1 MCGVCGGISASPSS
15 RLVTAISKCTERL
28 AHRGPDG
35 EAFWTDRKRGRVL
48 RSDLPD
54 EAGLILGHRRLSIVD
69 IAGGDQPMW
78 NEDGTIWVSY
88 NGEIYNHL
96 ELRQRL
102 EEAGH
107 RFRTKSDTE
116 VLVHGW
122 EEWGEQVFERL
133 NGIFAL
139 AIVDQHRRI
148 VVVARDPAGVKPMY
162 VGVDGPLTWWSS
174 ELRAAQ
180 EAGLARGPIS
190 QDALRLFLLFRF
202 IPSPYTIL
210 DRSWKVPPGH
220 YARIAF
226 DEAGRAPSLIRYHST
241 VRSTLLPRT
250 RDEWQ
255 EAMVEELE
263 LAIKRQLMSDV
274 PVGSLLSGG
283 VDSALVTQVMKAES
297 DASPMTFSI
306 GFRTDGLASEVRAAE
321 RAAKALDV
329 PHKSRWVGDQEYLDA
344 WAAAFGHIGEPIGN
358 SGGLLIR
365 LLCDL
370 VRRSHK
376 VVLTGQGADEPL
388 GGYPRHVAERLWSFG
403 SAAPRVSAWIAD
415 HLVGGGAGDRLA
427 RVLRA
432 DNQVDRFLE
441 ILSVMAPETVDRL
454 APGDTDARDLGR
466 QIIRRWV
473 PEGQDDSLNALL
485 VVDARMS
492 LADDLL
498 IIADHFSMASSVE
511 LRVPFLDLRFLDLVS
526 RMPSRFKVSRLG
538 ERKWLYRRAALHHLP
553 RSLAHSLGHWRGR
566 VGRKVGFTTPLDRWF
581 ARRDGPLNELDNRL
595 APAVGMG
602 LLRPTRQGGIG
613 DGREVGLKGLLSLY
627 SFSSWLASSP
637 VTR

>member
-15 RLVTAISKCTERL
+15 RLVTANSKCTERL

-35 EAFWTDRKRGRVL
+35 EAFWTEQKPSRIL

-54 EAGLILGHRRLSIVD
+54 EACLILGHRRLSIVD

-78 NEDGTIWVSY
+78 NEDGTVWVSY

-96 ELRQRL
+96 ELRSTL
-102 EEAGH
+102 EKAGH

-133 NGIFAL
+133 NGIFGL
-139 AIVDQHRRI
+139 AIADQHRRVI
-148 VVVARDPAGVKPMY
+148 VVARDPVGVKPMY
-162 VGVDGPLTWWSS
+162 VGVDGSLTWWSS

-180 EAGLARGPIS
+180 EAGLACGPIS

-202 IPSPYTIL
+202 VPSPYTIL

-226 DEAGRAPSLIRYHST
+226 DDAGRAPSLIPYDSS
-241 VRSTLLPRT
+241 VRSTLDPRT
-250 RDEWQ
+250 RDQWQ
-255 EAMVEELE
+255 EAMVDELE
-263 LAIKRQLMSDV
+263 QAIKRQLMSDV

-283 VDSALVTQVMKAES
+283 VDSSLVTQVMKAES
-297 DASPMTFSI
+297 STPPLTFSI
-306 GFRTDGLASEVRAAE
+306 GFRTDGPSSEVHAAE
-321 RAAKALDV
+321 RAAKALQV
-329 PHKSRWVGDQEYLDA
+329 PHESRWVDDQEYLDA
-344 WAAAFGHIGEPIGN
+344 WSAAFGHVGEPIGN
-358 SGGLLIR
+358 SGGLLIQ

-388 GGYPRHVAERLWSFG
+388 GGYPRHVAERLWGFG
-403 SAAPRVSAWIAD
+403 AVAPRASAWVAD

-432 DNQVDRFLE
+432 DNRVDRFLE
-441 ILSVMAPETVDRL
+441 ILSVMGPETVDRL
-454 APGDTDARDLGR
+454 APGGTDARDLGR
-466 QIIRRWV
+466 QIIKRWA
-473 PEGQDDSLNALL
+473 PEENDDSLNALL
-485 VVDARMS
+485 MVDARMS

-553 RSLAHSLGHWRGR
+553 ASLAHSLGHWSRR

-581 ARRDGPLNELDNRL
+581 ARRDGPLRDLDRRL

-602 LLRPTRQGGIG
+602 LLRSVGKGGIG
-613 DGREVGLKGLLSLY
+613 DGRDVGLKGLLSLY
-627 SFSSWLASSP
+627 SFSSWLASSQ